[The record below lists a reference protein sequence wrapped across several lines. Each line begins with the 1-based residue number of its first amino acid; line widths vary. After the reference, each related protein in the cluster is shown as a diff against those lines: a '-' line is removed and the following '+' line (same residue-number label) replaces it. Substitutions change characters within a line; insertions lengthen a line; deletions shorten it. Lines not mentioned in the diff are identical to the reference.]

1 MMTPG
6 ERYKAIPRKGVV
18 FYECLH
24 YSRNKQ
30 RGGGSVRWE
39 CGFTR
44 QEINKNNN
52 NNKAVEILVRRK
64 HQLII

>member
-30 RGGGSVRWE
+30 RGGGRVGWE

-44 QEINKNNN
+44 
-52 NNKAVEILVRRK
+52 
-64 HQLII
+64 